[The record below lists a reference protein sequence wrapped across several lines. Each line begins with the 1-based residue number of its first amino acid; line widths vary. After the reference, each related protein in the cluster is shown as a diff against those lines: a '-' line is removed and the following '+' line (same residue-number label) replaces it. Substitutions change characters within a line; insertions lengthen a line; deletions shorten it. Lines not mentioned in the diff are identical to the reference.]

1 MTAAVVAPPGDA
13 WNAGTTFA
21 AGVGG
26 GVAGRYPFRQSN
38 GRVWSSRSSPAPSV
52 AQRASAENP

>member
-13 WNAGTTFA
+13 WNA
-21 AGVGG
+21 AGATLLGAGG